1 VLQPPLS
8 RFGDAGAVFHGTRVP
23 LRVWFARCRHYHHHV
38 QLIAFDDLANA
49 SELTRETW
57 IARSLP
63 GRVLQTLAA
72 RLEYWI

>member
-1 VLQPPLS
+1 LLGV
-8 RFGDAGAVFHGTRVP
+8 VIITTT
-23 LRVWFARCRHYHHHV
+23 CN
-38 QLIAFDDLANA
+38 AFDDLANA